1 MNNERE
7 PITHELKVWSQFFAD
22 VKNGRKS
29 FEFRVNDRDFRVG
42 DTLYLREYHPE
53 SKQYTGQETTKKITY
68 VLNLTDF
75 LKGYDPSGY
84 VVLGLA
90 AEASSETVKDTDAGD
105 VKEEPI

>member
-1 MNNERE
+1 MDNERE
-7 PITHELKVWSQFFAD
+7 PITHELKVWPRFFAD

-53 SKQYTGQETTKKITY
+53 SKQYTGQENTKKITY
-68 VLNLTDF
+68 VFNLTDF

-84 VVLGLA
+84 VILGLA
-90 AEASSETVKDTDAGD
+90 AEDSSEAVKDTGAGD
-105 VKEEPI
+105 VKEA